1 MIVDFVRDICNL
13 VGVEYLEYLEFF
25 SFKIKTDSVILIL
38 EMVVCG
44 MLIIALWQ
52 FLKYKLFRKG
62 GK

>member
-1 MIVDFVRDICNL
+1 MIVDFVRDICDL

-44 MLIIALWQ
+44 MLVIALWQ

>member
-13 VGVEYLEYLEFF
+13 VGVDYLEYLEFF
-25 SFKIKTDSVILIL
+25 SFRIKTDSVILIL

-44 MLIIALWQ
+44 MLVIALWQ

>member
-1 MIVDFVRDICNL
+1 MIVDFVRDICSL
-13 VGVEYLEYLEFF
+13 VGVEYLEYLDFF
-25 SFKIKTDSVILIL
+25 SFRIKTDSVILIL

>member
-1 MIVDFVRDICNL
+1 MIVDFVRDICDL

-25 SFKIKTDSVILIL
+25 SFRIKTDSVILIL

-44 MLIIALWQ
+44 MLVIALWQ

>member
-1 MIVDFVRDICNL
+1 MIVDFVRDICSL
-13 VGVEYLEYLEFF
+13 VGVEYLEYLDFF
-25 SFKIKTDSVILIL
+25 SFRIKTDSVILIL

-44 MLIIALWQ
+44 MLIITLWQ

>member
-1 MIVDFVRDICNL
+1 MIVDFVRDICDL
-13 VGVEYLEYLEFF
+13 VGVEYLEYLDFF
-25 SFKIKTDSVILIL
+25 SFRIKTDSVILIL

-44 MLIIALWQ
+44 MLFIALWQ

>member
-25 SFKIKTDSVILIL
+25 SFRIKTDSVILIL

-44 MLIIALWQ
+44 MLVIALWQ

>member
-1 MIVDFVRDICNL
+1 MIVDFVRDICDL

-25 SFKIKTDSVILIL
+25 SFRIKTDSVILIL

>member
-44 MLIIALWQ
+44 MLVIALWQ

>member
-1 MIVDFVRDICNL
+1 MIVDFVRDICDL

-25 SFKIKTDSVILIL
+25 SFRIKTDSVILIL

-44 MLIIALWQ
+44 MLFIALWQ

>member
-13 VGVEYLEYLEFF
+13 VGVDYLEYLEFF
-25 SFKIKTDSVILIL
+25 SFRIKTDSVILIL